1 MAENESVEETTE
13 ETPVFT
19 ETEIRIRN
27 LTSKRDRTNR
37 RLNIYYN
44 ELEYLL
50 EAQKAFASGAQAY
63 SINGKQIT
71 RFDMA
76 IVDKRIDTLLTKIED
91 LENVLDGKGRNRMKA
106 VVIRDI
112 QVIEWQVVMV
122 KVQPAMIK
130 EFSNLF

>member
-1 MAENESVEETTE
+1 MAENVEETTE
-13 ETPVFT
+13 ETTEENPVLT

-50 EAQKAFASGAQAY
+50 EAQKAFASGAQEY
-63 SINGKQIT
+63 EINGKKIT

-76 IVDKRIDTLLTKIED
+76 TVDKRIDTLLTKIED
-91 LENVLDGKGRNRMKA
+91 LENVLNGKGRSRMKA

-112 QVIEWQVVMV
+112 
-122 KVQPAMIK
+122 
-130 EFSNLF
+130 

>member
-1 MAENESVEETTE
+1 MAENENVEETTE
-13 ETPVFT
+13 ETTEENPILT

-50 EAQKAFASGAQAY
+50 EAQKAFASGAQEY
-63 SINGKQIT
+63 EINGKKIT

-76 IVDKRIDTLLTKIED
+76 TVDKRIDTLLTKIED
-91 LENVLDGKGRNRMKA
+91 LENVLDGKGRSRMKA

-112 QVIEWQVVMV
+112 
-122 KVQPAMIK
+122 
-130 EFSNLF
+130 

>member
-1 MAENESVEETTE
+1 MAENVEETTE
-13 ETPVFT
+13 ETTEENPVLT

-50 EAQKAFASGAQAY
+50 EAQKAFASGAQEY
-63 SINGKQIT
+63 EINGKKIT

-76 IVDKRIDTLLTKIED
+76 TVDKRIDTLLTKIED
-91 LENVLDGKGRNRMKA
+91 LENALDGKGRSRMKA
-106 VVIRDI
+106 VIIRDI
-112 QVIEWQVVMV
+112 
-122 KVQPAMIK
+122 
-130 EFSNLF
+130 

>member
-1 MAENESVEETTE
+1 MVENESVEETTE
-13 ETPVFT
+13 ETVEENPVLT

-76 IVDKRIDTLLTKIED
+76 TVDKRIDTLLTKIED
-91 LENVLDGKGRNRMKA
+91 LENVLDGKGRSRMKT

-112 QVIEWQVVMV
+112 
-122 KVQPAMIK
+122 
-130 EFSNLF
+130 

>member
-1 MAENESVEETTE
+1 MAENENVEETTEETTE
-13 ETPVFT
+13 ETPVS

-50 EAQKAFASGAQAY
+50 EAQKAFASGAQEY
-63 SINGKQIT
+63 EINGKKLT

-76 IVDKRIDTLLTKIED
+76 TIDKRIDTLLTKIED
-91 LENVLDGKGRNRMKA
+91 LENILNGKGRSRMKA

-112 QVIEWQVVMV
+112 
-122 KVQPAMIK
+122 
-130 EFSNLF
+130 

>member
-1 MAENESVEETTE
+1 MAENESVEETTEETTE

-50 EAQKAFASGAQAY
+50 EAQKAFASGAQEY
-63 SINGKQIT
+63 EINGKKIT

-76 IVDKRIDTLLTKIED
+76 TVDKRIDTLLTKIED
-91 LENVLDGKGRNRMKA
+91 LENVLNGKGRSRMKA

-112 QVIEWQVVMV
+112 
-122 KVQPAMIK
+122 
-130 EFSNLF
+130 

>member
-1 MAENESVEETTE
+1 MTENENVEETTEDTTE

-50 EAQKAFASGAQAY
+50 EAQKAFASGAQEY
-63 SINGKQIT
+63 EINGKKLT
-71 RFDMA
+71 RFDIA
-76 IVDKRIDTLLTKIED
+76 TVDKRIDTLLTKIED
-91 LENVLDGKGRNRMKA
+91 LENILDGKGRSRMKS
-106 VVIRDI
+106 VIIRDI
-112 QVIEWQVVMV
+112 
-122 KVQPAMIK
+122 
-130 EFSNLF
+130 

>member
-1 MAENESVEETTE
+1 MAENENVEETTE
-13 ETPVFT
+13 ETTEENPVFT

-50 EAQKAFASGAQAY
+50 EAQKAFASGAQEY
-63 SINGKQIT
+63 EINGKKIT

-76 IVDKRIDTLLTKIED
+76 TVDKRIDTLLTKIED
-91 LENVLDGKGRNRMKA
+91 LENVLDGKGRSRMKA

-112 QVIEWQVVMV
+112 
-122 KVQPAMIK
+122 
-130 EFSNLF
+130 

>member
-1 MAENESVEETTE
+1 MAENESVEETTEETVE

-50 EAQKAFASGAQAY
+50 EAQKAFASGAQEY
-63 SINGKQIT
+63 EINGKKIT

-76 IVDKRIDTLLTKIED
+76 TVDKRIDTLLTKIED
-91 LENVLDGKGRNRMKA
+91 LENVLDGKGRSRMKA

-112 QVIEWQVVMV
+112 
-122 KVQPAMIK
+122 
-130 EFSNLF
+130 

>member
-1 MAENESVEETTE
+1 MSKKRYTQYSKFSEEEPETEVEEETVE
-13 ETPVFT
+13 ENPILT

-50 EAQKAFASGAQAY
+50 EVQKAFASGAQEY
-63 SINGKQIT
+63 EINGKKIT

-76 IVDKRIDTLLTKIED
+76 TVDKRIDTLLTKIED
-91 LENVLDGKGRNRMKA
+91 LENVLDGKGRSRMKA

-112 QVIEWQVVMV
+112 
-122 KVQPAMIK
+122 
-130 EFSNLF
+130 

>member
-1 MAENESVEETTE
+1 MVTDGNVENVTE
-13 ETPVFT
+13 ENPIFT

-50 EAQKAFASGAQAY
+50 EAQKAFASGAQEY
-63 SINGKQIT
+63 EINGKKIS
-71 RFDMA
+71 RYDMA

-91 LENVLDGKGRNRMKA
+91 LENVLNGNSRHRMKA

-112 QVIEWQVVMV
+112 
-122 KVQPAMIK
+122 
-130 EFSNLF
+130 

>member
-1 MAENESVEETTE
+1 MAENENVEETTEETTE

-50 EAQKAFASGAQAY
+50 EAQKAFASGAQEY
-63 SINGKQIT
+63 EINGKKIT

-76 IVDKRIDTLLTKIED
+76 TVDKRIDTLLTKIED
-91 LENVLDGKGRNRMKA
+91 LENVLDGKGRSRMKA

-112 QVIEWQVVMV
+112 
-122 KVQPAMIK
+122 
-130 EFSNLF
+130 

>member
-1 MAENESVEETTE
+1 MVTEENENVEESTE
-13 ETPVFT
+13 KNPIFT

-50 EAQKAFASGAQAY
+50 EAQKAFASGAQNY
-63 SINGKQIT
+63 SINGKTIT
-71 RFDMA
+71 RYDMA
-76 IVDKRIDTLLTKIED
+76 TVDKRIDTLLTKIED
-91 LENVLDGKGRNRMKA
+91 LENVLDGKGRSRMKA

-112 QVIEWQVVMV
+112 
-122 KVQPAMIK
+122 
-130 EFSNLF
+130 

>member
-1 MAENESVEETTE
+1 MVENESVEETTE
-13 ETPVFT
+13 ETVEENPVLT

-27 LTSKRDRTNR
+27 LISKRDRTNR

-50 EAQKAFASGAQAY
+50 EAQKAFASGAQEY
-63 SINGKQIT
+63 EINGKKIT

-76 IVDKRIDTLLTKIED
+76 TVDKRIDMLLTKIED
-91 LENVLDGKGRNRMKA
+91 LENVLDGKGRSRMKA

-112 QVIEWQVVMV
+112 
-122 KVQPAMIK
+122 
-130 EFSNLF
+130 

>member
-1 MAENESVEETTE
+1 MAENVEETTE
-13 ETPVFT
+13 ETTEENPVFT

-50 EAQKAFASGAQAY
+50 EAQKAFASGAQEY
-63 SINGKQIT
+63 EINGKKIT

-76 IVDKRIDTLLTKIED
+76 TVDKRIDTLLTKIED
-91 LENVLDGKGRNRMKA
+91 LENVLDGKGRSRMKA

-112 QVIEWQVVMV
+112 
-122 KVQPAMIK
+122 
-130 EFSNLF
+130 

>member
-1 MAENESVEETTE
+1 MVENESVEETTE
-13 ETPVFT
+13 ETVEENPVLT

-27 LTSKRDRTNR
+27 LTSKRDRTNC

-50 EAQKAFASGAQAY
+50 EAQKAFASGAQEY
-63 SINGKQIT
+63 EINGKKIT

-76 IVDKRIDTLLTKIED
+76 TVDKRIDTLLTKIED
-91 LENVLDGKGRNRMKA
+91 LENVLDGKGRSRMKA

-112 QVIEWQVVMV
+112 
-122 KVQPAMIK
+122 
-130 EFSNLF
+130 

>member
-1 MAENESVEETTE
+1 MAENVEETTE
-13 ETPVFT
+13 ETTEENPVLT

-50 EAQKAFASGAQAY
+50 EAQKAFASGAQEY
-63 SINGKQIT
+63 EINGKKIT

-76 IVDKRIDTLLTKIED
+76 TVDKRIDTLLTKIED
-91 LENVLDGKGRNRMKA
+91 LENVLDGKGRSRMKA

-112 QVIEWQVVMV
+112 
-122 KVQPAMIK
+122 
-130 EFSNLF
+130 

>member
-1 MAENESVEETTE
+1 MAENENVEETTE
-13 ETPVFT
+13 ETTEENPVFT

-50 EAQKAFASGAQAY
+50 EAQKAFASGAQEY
-63 SINGKQIT
+63 EINGKKIT

-76 IVDKRIDTLLTKIED
+76 TVDKRIDTLLTKIED
-91 LENVLDGKGRNRMKA
+91 LENVLDGKGRSRIKA

-112 QVIEWQVVMV
+112 
-122 KVQPAMIK
+122 
-130 EFSNLF
+130 

>member
-1 MAENESVEETTE
+1 MAENENVEETTE
-13 ETPVFT
+13 ETTEENPVLT

-50 EAQKAFASGAQAY
+50 EAQKAFASGAQEY
-63 SINGKQIT
+63 EINGKKIT

-76 IVDKRIDTLLTKIED
+76 TVDKRIDTLLTKIED
-91 LENVLDGKGRNRMKA
+91 LENVLDGKGRSRMKA

-112 QVIEWQVVMV
+112 
-122 KVQPAMIK
+122 
-130 EFSNLF
+130 

>member
-1 MAENESVEETTE
+1 MAENVEETTEETTE

-50 EAQKAFASGAQAY
+50 EAQKAFASGAQEY
-63 SINGKQIT
+63 EINGKKIT

-76 IVDKRIDTLLTKIED
+76 TVDKRIDTLLTKIED
-91 LENVLDGKGRNRMKA
+91 LENVLDGKGRSRMKA

-112 QVIEWQVVMV
+112 
-122 KVQPAMIK
+122 
-130 EFSNLF
+130 

>member
-1 MAENESVEETTE
+1 MVENESVEETTE
-13 ETPVFT
+13 ETVEENPILT

-50 EAQKAFASGAQAY
+50 EAQKAFASGAQEY
-63 SINGKQIT
+63 EINGKKIT

-76 IVDKRIDTLLTKIED
+76 TVDKRIDTLLTKIED
-91 LENVLDGKGRNRMKA
+91 LENVLDGKGRSRMKA

-112 QVIEWQVVMV
+112 
-122 KVQPAMIK
+122 
-130 EFSNLF
+130 

>member
-1 MAENESVEETTE
+1 MVEDENENVEETTE

-37 RLNIYYN
+37 RLTIYYN

-50 EAQKAFASGAQAY
+50 EAQKAFASGAQEY
-63 SINGKQIT
+63 EINGKKIT

-76 IVDKRIDTLLTKIED
+76 TVDKRIDTLLTKIED
-91 LENVLDGKGRNRMKA
+91 LENVLDGKGRSRMKA

-112 QVIEWQVVMV
+112 
-122 KVQPAMIK
+122 
-130 EFSNLF
+130 

>member
-1 MAENESVEETTE
+1 MAENVEETTE
-13 ETPVFT
+13 ETTEENPVLT

-50 EAQKAFASGAQAY
+50 EAQKAFASGAQEY
-63 SINGKQIT
+63 EINGKKLT

-76 IVDKRIDTLLTKIED
+76 TVDKRIDTLLTKIED
-91 LENVLDGKGRNRMKA
+91 LENVLDGKGRSRMKA

-112 QVIEWQVVMV
+112 
-122 KVQPAMIK
+122 
-130 EFSNLF
+130 

>member
-1 MAENESVEETTE
+1 MVENESVEETTE
-13 ETPVFT
+13 ETVEENPVLT

-50 EAQKAFASGAQAY
+50 EAQKAFASGAQEY
-63 SINGKQIT
+63 EINGKKIT

-76 IVDKRIDTLLTKIED
+76 TVDKRIDTLLTKIED

-112 QVIEWQVVMV
+112 
-122 KVQPAMIK
+122 
-130 EFSNLF
+130 

>member
-1 MAENESVEETTE
+1 MAENENVEETTEETTE

-37 RLNIYYN
+37 RLQIYYN

-50 EAQKAFASGAQAY
+50 EAQKAFASGAQEY
-63 SINGKQIT
+63 EINGKKIT

-76 IVDKRIDTLLTKIED
+76 TVDKRIDTLLTKIED
-91 LENVLDGKGRNRMKA
+91 LENVLDGKGRSRMKA

-112 QVIEWQVVMV
+112 
-122 KVQPAMIK
+122 
-130 EFSNLF
+130 

>member
-1 MAENESVEETTE
+1 MAENENVEETTE
-13 ETPVFT
+13 ENPIFT

-27 LTSKRDRTNR
+27 LTTKKDRTNR

-50 EAQKAFASGAQAY
+50 EAQKAFASGAQEY
-63 SINGKQIT
+63 EINGKKIT
-71 RFDMA
+71 RFDME

-91 LENVLDGKGRNRMKA
+91 LENVLDGKGRSRMKA

-112 QVIEWQVVMV
+112 
-122 KVQPAMIK
+122 
-130 EFSNLF
+130 

>member
-1 MAENESVEETTE
+1 MVENESVEETTE
-13 ETPVFT
+13 ETVEENPILT

-50 EAQKAFASGAQAY
+50 EAQKAFASGAQEY
-63 SINGKQIT
+63 EINGKKIT

-76 IVDKRIDTLLTKIED
+76 TVAKRIDTLLTKIED
-91 LENVLDGKGRNRMKA
+91 LENVLDGKGRSRMKA

-112 QVIEWQVVMV
+112 
-122 KVQPAMIK
+122 
-130 EFSNLF
+130 

>member
-50 EAQKAFASGAQAY
+50 EAQKAFASGAQEY
-63 SINGKQIT
+63 EINGKKIT

-76 IVDKRIDTLLTKIED
+76 TVDKRIDTLLTKIED
-91 LENVLDGKGRNRMKA
+91 LENVLDGKGRSRMKA

-112 QVIEWQVVMV
+112 SVIEWQVVMV

>member
-1 MAENESVEETTE
+1 MAENENVEETTEDTTE
-13 ETPVFT
+13 ETPVS

-50 EAQKAFASGAQAY
+50 EAQKAFASGAQEY
-63 SINGKQIT
+63 EINGKKIT

-76 IVDKRIDTLLTKIED
+76 TVDKRIDTLLTKIED

-112 QVIEWQVVMV
+112 
-122 KVQPAMIK
+122 
-130 EFSNLF
+130 